1 MVKIESLVAA
11 TDVVSHIGT
20 LATPSSSHVV
30 EPAQRMVYICYN
42 ITIVFIMVVTTIQ
55 KVIKIGSSRGV
66 TLPAKQLKAL
76 GIRDGDEIEIT
87 IRKHPVAAD
96 DDQVLKAAN
105 KLLKRYRIAFSR
117 LAKR

>member
-1 MVKIESLVAA
+1 
-11 TDVVSHIGT
+11 
-20 LATPSSSHVV
+20 
-30 EPAQRMVYICYN
+30 
-42 ITIVFIMVVTTIQ
+42 MVVTTIQ
-55 KVIKIGSSRGV
+55 KVIKIGSNCGV

-87 IRKHPVAAD
+87 IRKPSVVAD
-96 DDQVLKAAN
+96 DDRVLKTAN

>member
-1 MVKIESLVAA
+1 MVKIESLVVV
-11 TDVVSHIGT
+11 TDVVSHIGA
-20 LATPSSSHVV
+20 LITPSSSHAV
-30 EPAQRMVYICYN
+30 ELAQRMVYICYN

-87 IRKHPVAAD
+87 IRKHPVAASND
-96 DDQVLKAAN
+96 RALRTAN
-105 KLLKRYRIAFSR
+105 KLLKRYKIEFSH